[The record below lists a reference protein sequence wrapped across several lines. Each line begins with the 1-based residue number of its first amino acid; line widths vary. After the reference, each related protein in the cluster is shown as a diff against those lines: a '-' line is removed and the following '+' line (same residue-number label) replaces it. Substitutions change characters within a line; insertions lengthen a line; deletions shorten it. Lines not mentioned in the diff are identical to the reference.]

1 MIDDIIVQNVSDMK
15 NFNQSMDNLNNNN
28 NTNSNS
34 NLSSSLNSNLSTT
47 LCIKQKD
54 SNQIFYFKL
63 ILQLNI

>member
-15 NFNQSMDNLNNNN
+15 NFNQSMDNLNNNS
-28 NTNSNS
+28 NSNS